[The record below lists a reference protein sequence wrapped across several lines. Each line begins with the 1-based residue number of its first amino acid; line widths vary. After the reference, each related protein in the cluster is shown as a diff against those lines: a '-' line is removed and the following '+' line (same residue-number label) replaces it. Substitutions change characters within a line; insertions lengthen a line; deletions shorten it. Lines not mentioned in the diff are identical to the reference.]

1 MRPGSRA
8 PAPCLGAGSV
18 PQGRAASSLQGGC
31 SRSRALAGEGL
42 QEGLQPCGL
51 PPAAL
56 QPAPVCQ
63 HHSRRITRHVPGPAL
78 PCALPA
84 SHTRW
89 RGSRRGIAAL
99 LEPPVPGFIPDPM
112 LEGLSTSQAGATA
125 VSVLPWSRIHLIQ
138 PPPGISAFP
147 GLLQHPSA
155 LRWSPGLKV
164 HHAGKRCHD

>member
-18 PQGRAASSLQGGC
+18 PRGRAAGSLRGGC
-31 SRSRALAGEGL
+31 SKSRALAGEGL

-56 QPAPVCQ
+56 QPAPGRQ

-84 SHTRW
+84 SCTRW
-89 RGSRRGIAAL
+89 RGSRRGIAAPL
-99 LEPPVPGFIPDPM
+99 KPPVPGFMPDPTV
-112 LEGLSTSQAGATA
+112 EGLGTSRAGATA
-125 VSVLPWSRIHLIQ
+125 VSVLPPSRIHLIQ
-138 PPPGISAFP
+138 SPPGISAFP
-147 GLLQHPSA
+147 AGASSAAISPLLVA
-155 LRWSPGLKV
+155 R
-164 HHAGKRCHD
+164 AG